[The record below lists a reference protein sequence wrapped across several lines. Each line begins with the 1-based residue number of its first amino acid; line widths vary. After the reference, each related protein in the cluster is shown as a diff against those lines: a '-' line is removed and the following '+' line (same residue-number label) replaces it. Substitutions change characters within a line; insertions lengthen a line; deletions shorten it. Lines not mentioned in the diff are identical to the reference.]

1 MQRLFKGFLPAIL
14 SVVVVVVLVLSFQV
28 RDGLTADS
36 STDNLR
42 KVQEAF
48 QFVVRNYVER
58 VDTAQLADDAILGM
72 LRGLDPHS
80 IYVSAEEM
88 RRFRENMDAS
98 FEGVGIYYEFIPGP
112 DSRDTL
118 AVLMPIEGGPSEEA
132 GILPGDRI
140 IEVSDSTAI
149 GWTTADVE
157 RYLKGPKGTTVSVR
171 VDRRGY
177 DRPLSFTITRDQIP
191 LHTVTAS
198 HMIDEQTGYIRLSR
212 FARTSYDEFMTAM
225 RELQAQGMERLVF
238 DLRDNA
244 GGLMEMAVR
253 ISDEFLPNDQMIVYT
268 QSLRGA
274 YNQEY
279 RARPGGSFETQPVIV
294 LVNENSASA
303 SEIIAGALQDHDRAL
318 VVGRRTFGKGL
329 VQQQFPL
336 NDGSV
341 VQITISRYYTPVGR
355 LIQTPYAQ
363 GDDEESYY
371 AAKFDLLRS
380 DFEQLVESR
389 GVISAHEMVTDVPDS
404 LQFRTD
410 NGRIVYGGGGILP
423 DWLVPIDTAGVAVR
437 TVIANNL
444 DNEFAR
450 FYIDGE
456 GQRLRTQWEDRSD
469 EFVRDFELEDRT
481 FQAFLDFAASRDVPL
496 VDEPLE
502 DEDAFY
508 LLRSDVEAER
518 EAIETRLKAYLA
530 RRLFTIE
537 AWYQVVQSID
547 KAVQEALLLWPEA
560 QELAMSNS
568 SNR

>member
-1 MQRLFKGFLPAIL
+1 MKRLLKGFLPAAFA
-14 SVVVVVVLVLSFQV
+14 VVVIVALVLSFQV

-80 IYVSAEEM
+80 IYVSADDM

-98 FEGVGIYYEFIPGP
+98 FEGIGIYYEFIPGS
-112 DSRDTL
+112 DGRDTL

-132 GILPGDRI
+132 GLLPGDRI
-140 IEVSDSTAI
+140 VEVGDSTAI

-157 RYLKGPKGTTVSVR
+157 KYLKGPKGTTVNVVVS
-171 VDRRGY
+171 RRGY
-177 DRPLSFTITRDQIP
+177 ERLLPFTITRDQIP

-198 HMIDEQTGYIRLSR
+198 HMIDERTGYIRLSR
-212 FARTSYDEFMTAM
+212 FARTSYEEFMTAM
-225 RELQAQGMERLVF
+225 RDLQAEGMERLVF

-244 GGLMEMAVR
+244 GGLMEMAIR
-253 ISDEFLPNDQMIVYT
+253 ISDEFLPNNQMIVYT

-279 RARPGGSFETQPVIV
+279 RARGGGQFETQPVIV

-371 AAKFDLLRS
+371 TAKFDLLRS
-380 DFEQLVESR
+380 DFEQLVEHR
-389 GVISAHEMVTDVPDS
+389 GVVAAHEIVADVPDS
-404 LQFRTD
+404 LQYRTD
-410 NGRIVYGGGGILP
+410 SGRIVYGGGGILP

-437 TVIANNL
+437 TLIANNL

-450 FYIDGE
+450 FYIDAE
-456 GQRLRTQWEDRSD
+456 GQRLRTQWGGRQAD
-469 EFVRDFELEDRT
+469 FIRDYQLEERT

-496 VDEPLE
+496 VDAPLD

-508 LLRSDVEAER
+508 FLRTDLEAER
-518 EAIETRLKAYLA
+518 EAIEVRLKAYLA
-530 RRLFTIE
+530 RRLYNIE
-537 AWYQVVQSID
+537 AWYQVVQTID
-547 KAVQEALLLWPEA
+547 NTLQEAIQLWPEA
-560 QELAMSNS
+560 QELALSSNS
-568 SNR
+568 N

>member
-1 MQRLFKGFLPAIL
+1 MQRLFKGFLPAVL
-14 SVVVVVVLVLSFQV
+14 AAVVVVALVLSFQV

-48 QFVVRNYVER
+48 QFVARNYVER

-112 DSRDTL
+112 EGRDTL

-132 GILPGDRI
+132 GLLPGDRI

-157 RYLKGPKGTTVSVR
+157 QYLKGPKGTTVTVR
-171 VDRRGY
+171 VVRRGY
-177 DRPLSFTITRDQIP
+177 DRSLPFTITRDQIP
-191 LHTVTAS
+191 LHTVTAA
-198 HMIDEQTGYIRLSR
+198 HMIDERTGYIRLSR

-225 RELQAQGMERLVF
+225 RDLQAQGMERLVF

-253 ISDEFLPNDQMIVYT
+253 ITDEFLPSNQMIVYT

-279 RARPGGSFETQPVIV
+279 RARTGGSFETQPVIV

-363 GDDEESYY
+363 GDDEESYF

-380 DFEQLVESR
+380 DFEQLVERR
-389 GVISAHEMVTDVPDS
+389 GVISAHELVTDVPDS

-456 GQRLRTQWEDRSD
+456 GQRLRAQWEDRRA
-469 EFVRDFELEDRT
+469 EFIRDFQLEDRT

-496 VDEPLE
+496 VDEPLD
-502 DEDAFY
+502 DEEAFY
-508 LLRSDVEAER
+508 LLRSDVEQER

-530 RRLFTIE
+530 RRLFNIE
-537 AWYQVVQSID
+537 AWYQVIQGID
-547 KAVQEALLLWPEA
+547 RTVQEAILLWPEA
-560 QELAMSNS
+560 QELAMSS
-568 SNR
+568 RPNR